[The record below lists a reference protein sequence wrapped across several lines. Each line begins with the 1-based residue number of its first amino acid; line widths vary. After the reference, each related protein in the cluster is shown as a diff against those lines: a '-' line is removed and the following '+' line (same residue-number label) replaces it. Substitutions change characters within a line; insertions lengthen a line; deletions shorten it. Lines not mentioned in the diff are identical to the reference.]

1 MRKNISQ
8 IKKFFDMIR
17 DVDVESVP
25 PLYSVLENLDSWGA
39 EIGPITDPRGMN
51 MLAVCL
57 LVFLLGRRFDYIIL
71 TSSMVVLPQQQVLD
85 LSHDSKDG
93 WIVTA
98 SEIPESDS
106 GSK

>member
-39 EIGPITDPRGMN
+39 EIGPITGPRGTN

-57 LVFLLGRRFDYIIL
+57 LVSLLGRIDFIIL

-85 LSHDSKDG
+85 LSHDSMDG